1 MQTPMFPSREPSP
14 RGVVYSRAWCM
25 PSADTFTMA
34 PARDFCSR
42 WLHGAAVV
50 IDPFARN
57 SRLGTIRNDL
67 NPVTEAEHH
76 LPAVEFLRG
85 LDVLADAVIFDPPY
99 SPRQI
104 SECYAAAGLSATMVD
119 TQSAGMKSEA
129 RNLLAALIRPGGVAL
144 SFGWNSVGFGAG
156 RGFELVEVLLLC
168 HGGDHN
174 DTICIAERR
183 L

>member
-1 MQTPMFPSREPSP
+1 MQTPMFPSREPLP
-14 RGVVYSRAWCM
+14 RGVIYSRAWCM

-119 TQSAGMKSEA
+119 TQSGTMKSEA
-129 RNLLAALIRPGGVAL
+129 RNLLTNLIRPGGVAL
-144 SFGWNSVGFGAG
+144 SFGWNSVGFGVG
-156 RGFELVEVLLLC
+156 RGFELVEVLLIC

-174 DTICIAERR
+174 DTLCLAERR